1 MESQETSE
9 WVLVI
14 AGLMAHAD
22 GVLDDE
28 ECERLLSM
36 LDEEEL
42 DDELFSSWVSN
53 IGDAT
58 FLEERFAALP
68 RPDGSLATELLKE
81 GWLMA
86 MADGERTED
95 ESRVLVRVADRL
107 GVDASTMSAQLD
119 AWKAEELEFAEAV
132 ASVAMALGGDGAA
145 LPEGVRPWFRAIVDA
160 LPTEGVHRQELLAMA
175 VVPTGMDEARRIV
188 TAAGRRSTVRILRL
202 VSKLVGTH
210 PDADAARGRFGR
222 LVDVAGVSPRL
233 AEHLMDLSYG

>member
-1 MESQETSE
+1 MDAQETSE

-42 DDELFSSWVSN
+42 DDELFSAWVSN

-68 RPDGSLATELLKE
+68 RPDGALATELLKE

-107 GVDASTMSAQLD
+107 GVDAATMTTHRE

-132 ASVAMALGGDGAA
+132 ASVAMGPAKKRPIGDLAKA
-145 LPEGVRPWFRAIVDA
+145 QAVR
-160 LPTEGVHRQELLAMA
+160 
-175 VVPTGMDEARRIV
+175 
-188 TAAGRRSTVRILRL
+188 
-202 VSKLVGTH
+202 SKLQCRSFSWPFFTLCKVCSCSRGSV
-210 PDADAARGRFGR
+210 PRRAPSDA
-222 LVDVAGVSPRL
+222 
-233 AEHLMDLSYG
+233 

>member
-1 MESQETSE
+1 MDAQDTSE

-42 DDELFSSWVSN
+42 DDETFSAWVSN

-68 RPDGSLATELLKE
+68 RPDAKLALDLLKE

-86 MADGERTED
+86 MADGERTAD
-95 ESRVLVRVADRL
+95 ENRVLGRVAARVGL
-107 GVDASTMSAQLD
+107 DASAMD
-119 AWKAEELEFAEAV
+119 AHLEDWKAEELAFAEAV
-132 ASVAMALGGDGAA
+132 AAVAMALGGDGAA
-145 LPEGVRPWFRAIVDA
+145 LPTAVKPWFRGLVDA
-160 LPTEGVHRQELLAMA
+160 LPTEGAHREELLAMA
-175 VVPTGMDEARRIV
+175 VVPTDMDEAIQIV
-188 TAAGRRSTVRILRL
+188 TGAGRRSTVRILRL
-202 VSKLVGTH
+202 ASKLVTTH
-210 PDADAARGRFGR
+210 PDADAARGRFER
-222 LVDVAGVSPRL
+222 LVQASGVSPRL
-233 AEHLMDLSYG
+233 VEHLMDLSFG